1 MKKIILALTFITIAT
16 TLHAQDKEMKSSKPL
31 HLSFGID
38 AGYPVGKF
46 RALTFLAFG
55 GDLQLAYNVSRNFS
69 LTASGGFDVWIGRGV
84 NPSRNY
90 APVLGGFRFS
100 FSDKVFISEQAGYS
114 IGVSTGIESAFT
126 NVAGIG
132 FKLSPKSDILLNY
145 KGLYYSGN
153 KGTELSSIGVRIAYN
168 FGN

>member
-16 TLHAQDKEMKSSKPL
+16 TLNAQDKEMRSSKPL
-31 HLSFGID
+31 QLSFGIN
-38 AGYPVGKF
+38 AGYPVGQF

-55 GDLQLAYNVSRNFS
+55 GDLQLAYNVSSNFS

-90 APVLGGFRFS
+90 APVLGGLKFF
-100 FSDKVFISEQAGYS
+100 FSDKLFISEQAGYS
-114 IGVSTGIESAFT
+114 IGVSEGIESAFT

-132 FKLSPKSDILLNY
+132 FKLSRSSDILLNY
-145 KGLYYSGN
+145 KGLYYSGD

-168 FGN
+168 FGK

>member
-16 TLHAQDKEMKSSKPL
+16 TLHAQDKEMKSSRPL

-84 NPSRNY
+84 NPSVNY
-90 APVLGGFRFS
+90 APVLGGFRFN
-100 FSDKVFISEQAGYS
+100 FSDKIFISEQAGYS
-114 IGVSTGIESAFT
+114 IGVSKGIESAFT
-126 NVAGIG
+126 NVAGLG
-132 FKLSPKSDILLNY
+132 FKLSQKSDILLNY
-145 KGLYYSGN
+145 KALYYSGN
-153 KGTELSSIGVRIAYN
+153 TGKELSSIGVRIGYN

>member
-1 MKKIILALTFITIAT
+1 MKKITLALIFITIAT
-16 TLHAQDKEMKSSKPL
+16 TLNAQDTVRTSSKAL
-31 HLSFGID
+31 KLSFGIN
-38 AGYPVGKF
+38 AGYPVGEF

-55 GDLQLAYNVSRNFS
+55 GDLQLAYNVSRNFA

-100 FSDKVFISEQAGYS
+100 FSDKIFISEQAGYS
-114 IGVSTGIESAFT
+114 IGVSEGIEGAFT

-132 FKLSPKSDILLNY
+132 FKLSPSSDILFNY
-145 KGLYYSGN
+145 KALFYSGN
-153 KGTELSSIGVRIAYN
+153 TGTDLSSIGVRIAYN
-168 FGN
+168 FGK